1 MTDAPTKPRGRL
13 ARRSPRRSGP
23 CARALSLLAALV
35 TVFATMVAGPLPAAH
50 AMGNGDWSVDPYVP
64 PGTDQN
70 NRRYFYMDGAA
81 GETLTDTAVVANSS
95 DHPIT
100 LKLFGADAFNTP
112 RDGAFSVRQFTD
124 KMKGVGLWL
133 KVANGQDTLTIQPQ
147 TRVAVPFTI
156 TIPADATPGDWVGG
170 IMALNPDAIGQQ
182 TQGQLKVDLKMQV
195 GARIYLNVK
204 GPRLPAMDIRDVRV
218 QRDTGFSQFFGSS
231 DAEVHYKVVNKGN
244 VIIRPVT
251 DIKATGIF
259 GRTLLDKKHDPT
271 KAGPEIFPGQEVELV
286 VKWHDA
292 PLLDRVNFKVSATSD
307 TQDGGQPL
315 ADSESVS
322 YTAVP
327 WPALLT
333 LAILLIAGSV
343 AWQLLRNRKRGGGKG
358 GDPAEKSGPKGPAG
372 DAEKTP
378 GGDADGGTPAGKKD
392 ARDKGAKVSAA
403 NAAESAPTVPAVPA
417 APPEKPA
424 TAPAETPEPAPTK
437 AESTP
442 TAKNDAAKD
451 KSAENDAARD
461 KSAKGDAGKSDAAKD
476 EAAESDAVKNEAAKA
491 EAAPGDAPADDAPKS
506 DAPKAAGAAEGTPGP
521 AVKTSVDDKSESAPD
536 TADGAGADSADT
548 AGDPAG
554 VSR

>member
-35 TVFATMVAGPLPAAH
+35 TVFATMIAGPLPAAH

-147 TRVAVPFTI
+147 TRVAVPFSI

-204 GPRLPAMDIRDVRV
+204 GPRMPAMDVRDVRI

-315 ADSESVS
+315 GDSESVS

-327 WPALLT
+327 WPALLI
-333 LAILLIAGSV
+333 LAILLIVGSV

-372 DAEKTP
+372 DAENTP
-378 GGDADGGTPAGKKD
+378 GDADGGKPAGKKG
-392 ARDKGAKVSAA
+392 AKDKGAKTPAA
-403 NAAESAPTVPAVPA
+403 NAAENAPTAPA
-417 APPEKPA
+417 APATPPAKPA
-424 TAPAETPEPAPTK
+424 TAPAETPEPATTK
-437 AESTP
+437 AESAP
-442 TAKNDAAKD
+442 SAKSDAAAD
-451 KSAENDAARD
+451 KAA
-461 KSAKGDAGKSDAAKD
+461 AKGDAAKRDAPKG
-476 EAAESDAVKNEAAKA
+476 EAAESDAAKADTAKDAAAKA
-491 EAAPGDAPADDAPKS
+491 DTAKSDAPEADAAKS
-506 DAPKAAGAAEGTPGP
+506 DAPKAADAAEGTAGP
-521 AVKTSVDDKSESAPD
+521 ASKTSVDDKSKSAPD
-536 TADGAGADSADT
+536 AADGAEAGSADT